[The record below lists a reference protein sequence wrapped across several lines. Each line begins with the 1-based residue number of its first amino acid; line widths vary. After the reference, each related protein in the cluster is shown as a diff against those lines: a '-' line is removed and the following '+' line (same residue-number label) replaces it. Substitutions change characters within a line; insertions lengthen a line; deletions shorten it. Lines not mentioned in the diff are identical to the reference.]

1 MRNDEEAL
9 APMRRVYISGKV
21 QNVGFRDFLV
31 RRASELRVAGW
42 VRNLRDGRVEMLV
55 AGDPAATEALID
67 AARQGPPRARVDQVE
82 AVPAEERLPKGFT
95 KRFTA

>member
-1 MRNDEEAL
+1 MRNDEVA
-9 APMRRVYISGKV
+9 AAAMHRVFISGKV
-21 QNVGFRDFLV
+21 QNCGFRDFLV
-31 RRASELRVAGW
+31 RRASELHVAGW

-55 AGDPAATEALID
+55 AGEPSAIEALLE

-82 AVPAEERLPKGFT
+82 TQPAEERLPKGFT